1 MKNLFYFAIVI
12 WMYLFTSCSD
22 KNITTHEE
30 LKPDSDPVVVT
41 VNKSRAMWVSYDP
54 IARSSKGHSILPQPQ
69 AHKVLSVIHGI

>member
-54 IARSSKGHSILPQPQ
+54 IARSSKGYFTP
-69 AHKVLSVIHGI
+69 